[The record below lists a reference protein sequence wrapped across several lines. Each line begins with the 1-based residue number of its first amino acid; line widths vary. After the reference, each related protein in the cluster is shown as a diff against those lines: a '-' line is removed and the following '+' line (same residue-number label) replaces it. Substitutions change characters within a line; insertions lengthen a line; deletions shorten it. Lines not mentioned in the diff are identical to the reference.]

1 MARSLDFLGTALKVV
16 EGTPDASDFLK
27 IKITE
32 AQLVE
37 SNSRQII
44 INSETQ
50 NQINRLTDTIN
61 KIINPRK
68 NDLVDTPHLFEALL
82 ARNRMLFTEIQNLIL
97 TITLAKPKIV
107 NPTILDHA
115 DLKSLVEQDTPIVSL
130 LKASKI
136 RVLQSANIIHIL
148 IAYPRFKSRCKNVAV
163 YPVSH
168 QHILLRL
175 DDDTLAECKDDTF
188 AVTGCIETTHHTFCE
203 RTRRESCARSLHA
216 GNSAQCHTQP
226 IHLQAITPLD
236 VVIINEATAHV
247 STDGGPEILIK
258 GTYLV
263 TFEQTAIINGTE
275 FVNIRKALSKQPRI
289 VRSPLLHSLCC
300 TD

>member
-188 AVTGCIETTHHTFCE
+188 AVT
-203 RTRRESCARSLHA
+203 
-216 GNSAQCHTQP
+216 
-226 IHLQAITPLD
+226 
-236 VVIINEATAHV
+236 
-247 STDGGPEILIK
+247 
-258 GTYLV
+258 
-263 TFEQTAIINGTE
+263 
-275 FVNIRKALSKQPRI
+275 
-289 VRSPLLHSLCC
+289 
-300 TD
+300 